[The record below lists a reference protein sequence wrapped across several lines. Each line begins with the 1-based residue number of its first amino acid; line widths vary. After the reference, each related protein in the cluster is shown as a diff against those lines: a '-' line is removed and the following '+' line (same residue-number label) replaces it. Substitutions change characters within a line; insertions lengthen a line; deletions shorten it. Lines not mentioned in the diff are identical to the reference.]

1 MRILV
6 MLALGG
12 VLTAAEPDASVFIGE
27 AAAREA
33 AAREVFVTRVLQSPA
48 VQAAHERRL
57 AAQAAAPAAGRL
69 ADPMLG
75 GGYARKSTTG
85 NAWPIYSLSLEQAL
99 PRWGERDAQRA
110 QAAADIGESEAEL
123 LAAAG
128 DAAAEIA
135 AMLAD
140 LTAARA
146 KAVLA
151 DKELARAEVLQ
162 QALTARLAVGAASI
176 ADTLDLQTRRA
187 ALAVER
193 DTWQRQVADAEQEIH
208 SLLALPADAGLP
220 PFSAPDRESVR
231 LERVPGMLAAAARQR
246 SAEAAFSA
254 AHAGRYPETAVGVT
268 YEHEPDPSGTMETV
282 GLALRVS
289 LPVWQKAGALENAA
303 AARARAA
310 QREALGWQHRAI
322 ALLSRAERAA
332 TVAATA
338 RQAAEEARL
347 RIEAQYAAL
356 MRQVATAQGPTVSMV
371 LSVLDNLSRAES
383 RVIDAEAS
391 AR

>member
-1 MRILV
+1 
-6 MLALGG
+6 
-12 VLTAAEPDASVFIGE
+12 
-27 AAAREA
+27 
-33 AAREVFVTRVLQSPA
+33 
-48 VQAAHERRL
+48 
-57 AAQAAAPAAGRL
+57 
-69 ADPMLG
+69 
-75 GGYARKSTTG
+75 
-85 NAWPIYSLSLEQAL
+85 
-99 PRWGERDAQRA
+99 
-110 QAAADIGESEAEL
+110 
-123 LAAAG
+123 
-128 DAAAEIA
+128 
-135 AMLAD
+135 
-140 LTAARA
+140 
-146 KAVLA
+146 
-151 DKELARAEVLQ
+151 
-162 QALTARLAVGAASI
+162 
-176 ADTLDLQTRRA
+176 
-187 ALAVER
+187 
-193 DTWQRQVADAEQEIH
+193 
-208 SLLALPADAGLP
+208 
-220 PFSAPDRESVR
+220 
-231 LERVPGMLAAAARQR
+231 MLAAAARQR